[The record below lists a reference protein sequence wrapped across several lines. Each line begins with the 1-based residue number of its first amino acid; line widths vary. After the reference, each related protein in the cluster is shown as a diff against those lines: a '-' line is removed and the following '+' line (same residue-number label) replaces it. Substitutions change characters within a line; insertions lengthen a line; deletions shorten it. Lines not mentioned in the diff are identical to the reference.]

1 MSVARPLLEYV
12 SDIKT
17 KKSLSETYLALKRL
31 VSHHKRYYA
40 LIVLTLVLCII
51 RSYLFTLEPLFTSY
65 IIDEV
70 IIGGRYDLLQ
80 QYLAVILLSGLGVGV
95 SVLLISYV
103 HGTLSQNILRDIRS
117 EYYKSLSAK
126 SFGFYDSVTVGD
138 LVSRATMDLQAVD
151 GFLRI
156 WLSTIFNAFFSI
168 VAIFSVI
175 YSTSPSMTL
184 VSMATMPLIFYFNTR
199 LFVET
204 MPLFRKM
211 QLILGRLSSYI
222 QQDIV
227 GMKTVRILGLEEDI
241 VQGFKEVEQVFV
253 NTAIA
258 AGRIQSIYMPL
269 SSTLLTLGIA
279 LVYVYAGYSISAGYL
294 GLTIGSIILFA
305 RYMIRLTFPLRDLSM
320 MLGVWINASAGL
332 ERVFEIIDM
341 PRIIED
347 SPGALDI
354 IMRQGKVEFDGVT
367 FGYEKD
373 RPVLN
378 GVSFQVN
385 PGERIAILGATGSG
399 KSTLMFLLPR
409 FYDPDSGSIRIDGTD
424 IRRFKLA
431 SLRKQIGVVLQDVFL
446 FSGTIR
452 DNIAF
457 GNPNASPEQIVQVAK
472 TARIHDFIQSLP
484 EGYDTKIGER
494 GVTLSGGERQRL
506 TIARALLT
514 NPRILIMD
522 DSLSFVDSKTEQEI
536 QIAIEEAM
544 RTRTA
549 FIIAQRLSTVKN
561 ADKILVLDEGKV
573 LEFGPHDELI
583 ARRGAYRRIY
593 ESQFIAKRL
602 EANREGENLS

>member
-1 MSVARPLLEYV
+1 
-12 SDIKT
+12 
-17 KKSLSETYLALKRL
+17 
-31 VSHHKRYYA
+31 
-40 LIVLTLVLCII
+40 
-51 RSYLFTLEPLFTSY
+51 
-65 IIDEV
+65 
-70 IIGGRYDLLQ
+70 
-80 QYLAVILLSGLGVGV
+80 
-95 SVLLISYV
+95 
-103 HGTLSQNILRDIRS
+103 
-117 EYYKSLSAK
+117 
-126 SFGFYDSVTVGD
+126 
-138 LVSRATMDLQAVD
+138 
-151 GFLRI
+151 
-156 WLSTIFNAFFSI
+156 
-168 VAIFSVI
+168 
-175 YSTSPSMTL
+175 
-184 VSMATMPLIFYFNTR
+184 
-199 LFVET
+199 
-204 MPLFRKM
+204 
-211 QLILGRLSSYI
+211 
-222 QQDIV
+222 
-227 GMKTVRILGLEEDI
+227 
-241 VQGFKEVEQVFV
+241 
-253 NTAIA
+253 
-258 AGRIQSIYMPL
+258 MPL